1 MKITKL
7 KKSLSIIYFTKISL
21 NSSFF
26 ILSEKTENATFE
38 LPYTFLKLFSKQ
50 FNLKDL
56 KYPLTLTIITN
67 LSQILEFNAPFF
79 LVNFKEFVLKTNTN
93 VLFYSL
99 KSLNTI
105 GTFEKLFFFKPDASF
120 EILTTLK
127 KLSTTN

>member
-26 ILSEKTENATFE
+26 ILSEKTGNATFE
-38 LPYTFLKLFSKQ
+38 LSYTFLKLFSKQ

-79 LVNFKEFVLKTNTN
+79 F
-93 VLFYSL
+93 
-99 KSLNTI
+99 
-105 GTFEKLFFFKPDASF
+105 
-120 EILTTLK
+120 
-127 KLSTTN
+127 

>member
-7 KKSLSIIYFTKISL
+7 KKSLSIIYLTKISF

-26 ILSEKTENATFE
+26 ILSEKKENATFE
-38 LPYTFLKLFSKQ
+38 LSYTFLKIFSNQ

-79 LVNFKEFVLKTNTN
+79 LVNFKEFVLKANTS
-93 VLFYSL
+93 VLFYAL
-99 KSLNTI
+99 KGMNTI
-105 GTFEKLFFFKPDASF
+105 ETFEKLFFFKPDAYF
-120 EILTTLK
+120 EVFTTLNK
-127 KLSTTN
+127 FSTPN